1 MTRVAVLF
9 GGRSVEHEVSVI
21 TAHQAMAALS
31 LPHRAVPVYI
41 AKDGRWYTGDGL
53 RDLQRFADVD
63 RLLAE
68 CTQVTALFDPPRGVL
83 TLQEVGAGTRRG
95 MFGRGGSEGVE
106 VDVAMP
112 LLHGPF
118 GEDGTVQGV
127 LELAGIP
134 YTGSGVAASA
144 VAMDKRLSKTVFRA
158 AALPVLDDVLIDGI
172 HWEGDAARCIAAT
185 AALGASEF
193 FVKPLTLGSSIG
205 VSRAVDEATLRD
217 AVDLAL
223 TYDTRCIVEAA
234 QDGIVE
240 VNCAVLGDE
249 TATRASLLEQ
259 PTTRGLLSYDDKY
272 RAKSGGSKGMKTAQR
287 LIPAPLDP
295 GLTAHIRAAAS
306 TAFAAV
312 GASGVARVDFLV
324 DPARSRFVVN
334 EINAL
339 PGSLSF
345 YLFEPDGLPFSALLD
360 ELIAIATRRHARLAR
375 TTRAFERWMLQAPGP
390 KSAG

>member
-1 MTRVAVLF
+1 VTRIAVLF

-31 LPHRAVPVYI
+31 PVHHAVPVYI
-41 AKDGRWYTGDGL
+41 AKDGRWFTGDGL

-68 CTQVTALFDPPRGVL
+68 ATQVTPLFDPPRGVL
-83 TLQEVGAGTRRG
+83 ALQAAGAGARRG
-95 MFGRGGSEGVE
+95 MFGRGGSDAVE
-106 VDVAMP
+106 VDLAMP
-112 LLHGPF
+112 LLHGPL
-118 GEDGTVQGV
+118 GEDGTVQG
-127 LELAGIP
+127 LLDLAGVP

-144 VAMDKRLSKTVFRA
+144 VAMDKRLAKTVFRA
-158 AALPVLDDVLIDGI
+158 ASLPVLDDVLIDSRR
-172 HWEGDAARCIAAT
+172 WESDATGCLAAT
-185 AALGASEF
+185 LALGGSAF
-193 FVKPLTLGSSIG
+193 FVKPVTLGSSIG
-205 VSRAVDEATLRD
+205 VSRAGDDSEFRD
-217 AVDLAL
+217 AVELAL
-223 TYDTRCIVEAA
+223 TYDTRCIAEAA
-234 QDGIVE
+234 QDGITE
-240 VNCAVLGDE
+240 INCAVLGDD
-249 TATRASLLEQ
+249 TGTRASLLEQ
-259 PTTRGLLSYDDKY
+259 PATRGLLSYDDKY

-295 GLTAHIRAAAS
+295 SLAARIRAAAQ

-324 DPARSRFVVN
+324 DPGRSQFLVN

-345 YLFEPDGLPFSALLD
+345 YLFEPDGLPFGALLD
-360 ELIAIATRRHARLAR
+360 ELIAIAMRRQARFAR